1 LAELKKQTENLTN
14 DIKKSVMNCIPIKT
28 LDGLPVSKVLPDW
41 MNNVVEAENLKA
53 TIKTMDSQSNDFQEK
68 YAKYAPRSYYKKN

>member
-1 LAELKKQTENLTN
+1 LYSYQN
-14 DIKKSVMNCIPIKT
+14 T

-53 TIKTMDSQSNDFQEK
+53 TIKTMDSQSNDF
-68 YAKYAPRSYYKKN
+68 KKNMLNMLQQELL

>member
-1 LAELKKQTENLTN
+1 
-14 DIKKSVMNCIPIKT
+14 
-28 LDGLPVSKVLPDW
+28 

-68 YAKYAPRSYYKKN
+68 YAKYAPAGATIKKN

>member
-14 DIKKSVMNCIPIKT
+14 DIKKSVDGLYSYQNT

-68 YAKYAPRSYYKKN
+68 NINMLQQELL